1 MSMTNVSVAIGGLL
15 PTESEG
21 ASMTHEHLA
30 MMIGSYD
37 LWIVAV
43 SVLLAIVASHV
54 ALDLAGRV
62 TASQGRARFLWLTGG
77 AISMGTGIWSMHFV
91 GMLAFT
97 LPISVTY
104 HIPTVIVSL
113 VAAILASLVAL
124 FVVSGSSMNLFRL
137 SMGSLLMGA
146 GIVTMHYTGMAAMR
160 LQAIAFYD
168 PLLWG
173 LSAVLAV
180 GLSLVAL
187 TIVFFLRGE
196 NISMLDW
203 RKVGSAILMGS
214 AIPTMHY
221 MGMAAVTFVPAVI
234 PEMHAAWTMDISSLG
249 TSVII
254 IGPFLIFALTLIT
267 SMIDRRFSVQALQ
280 LQASEARF
288 RNAFE
293 GASIGMALVGLA
305 GRFLQV
311 NQALCKLVG
320 YSEEELAATTF
331 QAITHPDD
339 LDAGLDYVRR
349 MLAGE
354 LPDYRLEQRY
364 FHKQGHVVWIL
375 LSVSLVRSAAGTS
388 LYLIDQIVD
397 ITDRKRAQ
405 DALVETA
412 RQLEQTNRELAQAR
426 DAALAADRLKSEFLA
441 SMSHE
446 IRTPMNGVIG
456 MTGLLIDTPLTP
468 EQREYAHIV
477 RGSAEALLTIIN
489 DILDYSKIEAGKMDL
504 EIIDF
509 DMRTAVEEVL
519 DLLTEKASDKS
530 LELVGLIYATVPTA
544 LRGDPGRI
552 RQILVN
558 LVGNAIKFTETGE
571 VAVEVTVAER
581 TDRAVVLRIDVL
593 DTGIGIDP
601 AGKARLFQSFSQADS
616 STTRRYGGT
625 GLGLAIS
632 KQLTELMGG
641 TMGVESEP
649 GRGSRFWF
657 TVRLEMQ
664 SNTSSVAPAKASL
677 EGLRICIVD
686 DNLTNRT
693 LLQHYS
699 SAWHMRNVSAE
710 NGSQALALLRAAAD
724 RGEPVDLAILDMQ
737 MPGMDGLTLARA
749 IKADP
754 LIASVRLVLL
764 TSMGRRGDAKLVS
777 EAGFA
782 VYLTKP
788 VHQGQLYESLRIMM
802 GMTSESADIQ
812 PSAPLI
818 TKHSIDEAAARVRQR
833 ILVAEDNVINQK
845 VAVRM
850 LEKIGYQADVVAN
863 GREAVEALRT
873 IPYALILMDCHM
885 PEMDGLEATQLIR
898 RHEGTAKHTPIIAMT
913 ASAMQE
919 DRELCVASGMDDF
932 LSKPVKKS
940 DLQTMLVRWIAQS
953 HSSAGEQALSE
964 GRQETH
970 TISSGAS

>member
-1 MSMTNVSVAIGGLL
+1 
-15 PTESEG
+15 
-21 ASMTHEHLA
+21 MTHDNVA
-30 MMIGSYD
+30 MMISSYD
-37 LWIVAV
+37 LRIVAV
-43 SVLLAIVASHV
+43 SVLIAIVASHV

-62 TASQGRARFLWLTGG
+62 TASKGHTRFLWLMGG
-77 AISMGTGIWSMHFV
+77 AISMGIGIWSMHFV
-91 GMLAFT
+91 GMLAFS

-104 HIPTVIVSL
+104 HIPTVIISL

-124 FVVSGSSMNLFRL
+124 FVVSGSIMNLFRL
-137 SMGSLLMGA
+137 SVGSLLMGV

-160 LQAIAFYD
+160 LQANTFYN
-168 PLLWG
+168 PLTWS
-173 LSAVLAV
+173 LSTVLAV

-187 TIVFFLRGE
+187 KIVFALRGE
-196 NISMLDW
+196 NISILDW
-203 RKVGSAILMGS
+203 RKIGSAVLMGS
-214 AIPTMHY
+214 AIATMHY
-221 MGMAAVTFVPAVI
+221 TGMAAATFVPAAI
-234 PEMHAAWTMDISSLG
+234 PEMPAAWTIDISSLG
-249 TSVII
+249 VSAVI

-267 SMIDRRFSVQALQ
+267 SLIDRRLSAQALQ

-293 GASIGMALVGLA
+293 GASIGMALVGLT

-320 YSEEELAATTF
+320 YSEQELMATTF
-331 QAITHPDD
+331 QAITHPED

-364 FHKQGHVVWIL
+364 LHKQGHVVWIL
-375 LSVSLVRSAAGTS
+375 LSVSLVRSAEGGP

-397 ITDRKRAQ
+397 ITERKRAQ

-412 RQLEQTNRELAQAR
+412 RQLEQTNQELAQAR
-426 DAALAADRLKSEFLA
+426 DAALAADRSKSEFLA

-456 MTGLLIDTPLTP
+456 MTGLLMDTPLTP
-468 EQREYAHIV
+468 EQRECAHIA

-509 DMRTAVEEVL
+509 DMRTALEEVL
-519 DLLTEKASDKS
+519 DLLTEKAYDKG
-530 LELVGLIYATVPTA
+530 LELTGLVYATVPTT

-571 VAVEVTVAER
+571 VAVEVTVTER
-581 TDRAVVLRIDVL
+581 TDRAVVLHIDVL
-593 DTGIGIDP
+593 DTGIGIDL
-601 AGKARLFQSFSQADS
+601 AGKAKLFQSFSQADS

-641 TMGVESEP
+641 TIGVESEP
-649 GRGSRFWF
+649 GKGSRFWF
-657 TVRLEMQ
+657 TVRLEMK
-664 SNTSSVAPAKASL
+664 STTSSVAPAKASL

-686 DNLTNRT
+686 DNMTNRK
-693 LLQHYS
+693 LLQYYT

-710 NGSQALALLRAAAD
+710 NSSQALALLRAAAD
-724 RGEPVDLAILDMQ
+724 RGEPIDLAILDMQ

-764 TSMGRRGDAKLVS
+764 TSVGKRGDAKLVS

-782 VYLTKP
+782 AYLTKP
-788 VHQGQLYESLRIMM
+788 VHQEQLYESLRLMM
-802 GMTSESADIQ
+802 GMTSESAGVQ

-818 TKHSIDEAAARVRQR
+818 TKHSIGEAAARARLR

-873 IPYALILMDCHM
+873 ISYALVLMDCHM
-885 PEMDGLEATQLIR
+885 PEMDGLQATQLIR
-898 RHEGTAKHTPIIAMT
+898 RHERTAKHTPIIAMT

-919 DRELCVASGMDDF
+919 DRERCIASGMDDF
-932 LSKPVKKS
+932 LSKPVKMAA
-940 DLQTMLVRWIAQS
+940 LQAMLALWIGEP
-953 HSSAGEQALSE
+953 HSSTGDRALSE
-964 GRQETH
+964 GQQEIR
-970 TISSGAS
+970 TISPRAS

>member
-1 MSMTNVSVAIGGLL
+1 
-15 PTESEG
+15 
-21 ASMTHEHLA
+21 MTHDHFA
-30 MMIGSYD
+30 RMSGSYD
-37 LWIVAV
+37 LRIVAI
-43 SVLLAIVASHV
+43 SVLIAIVASHV

-62 TASQGRARFLWLTGG
+62 TASKGRTRFFWLIGG
-77 AISMGTGIWSMHFV
+77 AMSMGIGIWSMHFV
-91 GMLAFT
+91 GMVAFT

-104 HIPTVIVSL
+104 HIPTVIISL

-124 FVVSGSSMNLFRL
+124 FVVSGSIMNLFRL
-137 SMGSLLMGA
+137 SVGSLLMGT

-160 LQAIAFYD
+160 LQAITFYH
-168 PLLWG
+168 PLPWG
-173 LSAVLAV
+173 LSAMLAV

-187 TIVFFLRGE
+187 KIVFSLRGE
-196 NISMLDW
+196 HISILDW
-203 RKVGSAILMGS
+203 RKIGSAVLMGS
-214 AIPTMHY
+214 AIATMHY
-221 MGMAAVTFVPAVI
+221 TGMEAATFTPAAI
-234 PEMHAAWTMDISSLG
+234 PETPAAWTMDISSLG
-249 TSVII
+249 ASAII
-254 IGPFLIFALTLIT
+254 IGPFLIFALTLMT
-267 SMIDRRFSVQALQ
+267 SLIDQRLSAQAVQ

-288 RNAFE
+288 RSAFE
-293 GASIGMALVGLA
+293 GASIGMALMGLT

-320 YSEEELAATTF
+320 YSEQELGATTV

-339 LDAGLDYVRR
+339 LDASVDSVRR

-354 LPDYRLEQRY
+354 LSDYRMEQRY
-364 FHKQGHVVWIL
+364 VHKQGHVVWVL
-375 LSVSLVRSAAGTS
+375 LSVSLVRSAEGTA

-397 ITDRKRAQ
+397 ITDRKRTQ

-412 RQLEQTNRELAQAR
+412 RQLEQTNRDLAQAR
-426 DAALAADRLKSEFLA
+426 DAALAADRSKSEFLA
-441 SMSHE
+441 TMSHE

-468 EQREYAHIV
+468 DQREYAHIV
-477 RGSAEALLTIIN
+477 RGSAESLLTIIN

-509 DMRTAVEEVL
+509 DMRAAVEEVL

-530 LELVGLIYATVPTA
+530 LELVGLVYATVPTA

-558 LVGNAIKFTETGE
+558 LVGNAIKFTESGE

-581 TDRAVVLRIDVL
+581 TDKAVTLRIDVL
-593 DTGIGIDP
+593 DTGIGINP

-625 GLGLAIS
+625 GLGLVIS

-657 TVRLEMQ
+657 TVRLEMP
-664 SNTSSVAPAKASL
+664 SPSASVTPAKASL

-693 LLQHYS
+693 LLQHYT
-699 SAWHMRNVSAE
+699 SAWHMQHVSAE
-710 NGSQALALLRAAAD
+710 NGAQTLALLRAAAD
-724 RGEPVDLAILDMQ
+724 RGAPMDLAILDMQ
-737 MPGMDGLTLARA
+737 MPGMDGLTLART

-754 LIASVRLVLL
+754 LLASVRLVLL
-764 TSMGRRGDAKLVS
+764 TSVGRRGDAKLVS

-782 VYLTKP
+782 AYLTKP
-788 VHQGQLYESLRIMM
+788 VHQGQLYDSLRLMM
-802 GMTSESADIQ
+802 GMTSESAGVQ

-818 TKHSIDEAAARVRQR
+818 TKHSVDEAAARVRLR

-873 IPYALILMDCHM
+873 IPYALLLLDCHM
-885 PEMDGLEATQLIR
+885 PEMDGFEATQLIR
-898 RHEGTAKHTPIIAMT
+898 RHEGSMKHTPIIAMT
-913 ASAMQE
+913 ASAMQA
-919 DRELCVASGMDDF
+919 DRERCVASGMDDF
-932 LSKPVKKS
+932 LSKPVKRA
-940 DLQTMLVRWIAQS
+940 DLHAMLVRWITQPQF
-953 HSSAGEQALSE
+953 SAGEQARSE
-964 GRQETH
+964 GRPETP
-970 TISSGAS
+970 TISSGASDAGASR